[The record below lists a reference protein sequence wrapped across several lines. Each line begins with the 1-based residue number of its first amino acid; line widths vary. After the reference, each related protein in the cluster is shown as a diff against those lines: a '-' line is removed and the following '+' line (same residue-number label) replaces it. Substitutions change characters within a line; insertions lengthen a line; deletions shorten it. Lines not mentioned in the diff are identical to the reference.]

1 MDTLAESEANPV
13 QVATESVPPPP
24 EPPTEA
30 AEGKEPAEAATT
42 PTFEWEEKLKADL
55 EAREN
60 LIKKEERLMAIQK
73 RAYEL
78 ARGSLPHG
86 VFVDTDLTS
95 MFLMDADAQGPS
107 AGSRNPPE
115 GAGVG
120 FDLNK
125 ASPIF
130 IQFLAW
136 QRLMQ
141 INQQIRIERSILGKA
156 NEGAENMAD
165 GSSLNGR
172 VTNLIE
178 KASSGTLDIE
188 YHKDRICKNTKR
200 TSHTHIYIA
209 TRICWDFSSHIYI

>member
-1 MDTLAESEANPV
+1 MDTLAESEANRV
-13 QVATESVPPPP
+13 QVTTESMPPP
-24 EPPTEA
+24 EPAPT
-30 AEGKEPAEAATT
+30 
-42 PTFEWEEKLKADL
+42 EWEEALKADL

-60 LIKKEERLMAIQK
+60 LIRKEERLMAIQR

-78 ARGSLPHG
+78 ARSSLPHG

-95 MFLMDADAQGPS
+95 MFLMDSDAQLPS
-107 AGSRNPPE
+107 VGSRSPPE
-115 GAGVG
+115 GVGAGVG

-141 INQQIRIERSILGKA
+141 INQQIRIERSILARTGE
-156 NEGAENMAD
+156 NAEDTGD
-165 GSSLNGR
+165 GNNGSNNLNGR
-172 VTNLIE
+172 VVNLIE

-188 YHKDRICKNTKR
+188 YHKDRICKKR
-200 TSHTHIYIA
+200 ERKKCLYKLGNDMTMTCLHTFIYFVF
-209 TRICWDFSSHIYI
+209 CL